1 MTDYNDYRNRCL
13 QDIVQ
18 MYGQECNYEEI
29 CQKTDMMMNND
40 TFYKEMT
47 QKAYEDPYCRVSS
60 ENYSRYMTEH
70 SIDHIFYYRHGGHE
84 AGVWNNGLYNFLRRI
99 F

>member
-1 MTDYNDYRNRCL
+1 MADSSPFFKGGVHDRVYAGIANYTAVMTDYNDYRNRCM

-47 QKAYEDPYCRVSS
+47 QKAYEFSFAQLYC
-60 ENYSRYMTEH
+60 
-70 SIDHIFYYRHGGHE
+70 IDHHSDFRVLH
-84 AGVWNNGLYNFLRRI
+84 FK
-99 F
+99 